1 MKGIASAGAETEDGP
16 ATAVFR
22 VRWVMIGLVFLATVI
37 NYLDRQALS
46 VAAPV
51 IIEQFH
57 LSNVEYSRIIFAF
70 MLAYTVMNGVS
81 GPMVDRLG
89 TKLGYAVCI
98 AWWSIAAMLHS
109 LARGA
114 FSFGAFRFLL
124 GMGEAGNWP
133 AAVKVVAEWFS
144 PKERALASG
153 IFNSG
158 SAIGAVVAPPIV
170 AWIILKSGWQ
180 SAFLMV
186 GGAGLIWLAIWV
198 VVYHTPANAQAGI
211 SRRPVP
217 LWNLLRSRWVRQF
230 TASKIFSDPAWYFYI
245 FWFPQYLKSARGFDI
260 AAVGKFAWI
269 PFLTAGAGNLLGG
282 ACAAALLSRG
292 IGVTWARKIS
302 VLLFAA
308 LMTSAIP
315 AVLVS
320 NVFVSIG
327 LISIATL
334 GYTGALAN
342 MLAMPADRFPGNTV
356 GSVWGIASMG
366 AGFGGMVFS
375 LLTGWVVDHYSYV
388 PVFVGFGIL
397 PLMAAA
403 IIWRLPDGSE
413 ATAGDGIGINTAA

>member
-1 MKGIASAGAETEDGP
+1 MPETASAGLDAED
-16 ATAVFR
+16 AAAAVALR
-22 VRWVMIGLVFLATVI
+22 IRWVMIGLAFLATVI

-57 LSNVEYSRIIFAF
+57 LSNVAYSRIIFAF

-98 AWWSIAAMLHS
+98 AWWSMAAMLHS

-114 FSFGAFRFLL
+114 VSFGAFRFLL

-133 AAVKVVAEWFS
+133 AGVKVVAEWFS

-158 SAIGAVVAPPIV
+158 SSIGAIVAPPLV

-186 GGAGLIWLAIWV
+186 GGAGLVWLLIWLL
-198 VVYHTPANAQAGI
+198 VYRAPANAQTAI
-211 SRRPVP
+211 ARQPVP
-217 LWNLLRSRWVRQF
+217 VWNLLRTRWVRQF
-230 TASKIFSDPAWYFYI
+230 TVSKIFSDPAWYFYI

-269 PFLTAGAGNLLGG
+269 PFFTAGAGNLMGG
-282 ACAAALLSRG
+282 ACAAGLLSRG
-292 IGVTWARKIS
+292 VSVSWARKIS
-302 VLLFAA
+302 VMLFAL

-320 NVFVSIG
+320 NVFVSIA
-327 LISIATL
+327 LISTATL

-356 GSVWGIASMG
+356 GSIWGIASMG

-375 LLTGWVVDHYSYV
+375 LVTGWIVDHYSYV

-397 PLMAAA
+397 PLIAAA
-403 IIWRLPDGSE
+403 IIWRLPEAREAPGS
-413 ATAGDGIGINTAA
+413 D